1 MDYEYFKDI
10 KNVATVLL
18 RDKFWSKIRGDLYK
32 KVMRGPGGKLQ
43 WDYVMGIRS
52 RDKDGKRIRLTE
64 KNEKRLQRIVDY
76 LNSEEGRDELI
87 QLGDTSPP
95 PGDTDSLLEI
105 IQGASTD
112 RQIKKEELWLF
123 LKYKN
128 RILKY
133 LAGSL

>member
-32 KVMRGPGGKLQ
+32 KIMRGAGGKLQ

-52 RDKDGKRIRLTE
+52 RDSTGKKIWLTE

-76 LNSEEGRDELI
+76 LNSEEGRDDLMQI
-87 QLGDTSPP
+87 GDMNPP
-95 PGDTDSLLEI
+95 ENTDSLIEI

-112 RQIKKEELWLF
+112 RQIKKEELRLF